1 MADTSRTEPGL
12 GWNEMPRAK
21 AAKSNLTGSDF
32 RLWSIAYR
40 VLDMEGH
47 TDLTQ
52 GHLSIRDPNGRG
64 FWMKRTGIAFFEI
77 KGRKDF
83 VLVDLDG
90 NRLEGKGVHGEWP
103 IHAEIFRSRPDV
115 NAVGHT
121 HPFYAST
128 FSASREPLRAV
139 AHEASNLNGAVT
151 RYVGTSNLIDT
162 PKLGREVAEALGPAP
177 AVLMKNHGITFCGPS
192 VEECVLAGIFL
203 ERACHAQLVIGA
215 SGFAWDYTGEPE
227 MREKYKTVM
236 TPAFIRNSW
245 EFYVRKLA
253 RREAGIAV

>member
-1 MADTSRTEPGL
+1 MTRT
-12 GWNEMPRAK
+12 
-21 AAKSNLTGSDF
+21 KSVKSQLTNRDF
-32 RLWSIAYR
+32 QLWSTAYR
-40 VLDMEGH
+40 ILDMEGH

-52 GHLSIRDPNGRG
+52 GHLSIRDPGGRG

-77 KGRKDF
+77 KKRDDF

-90 NRLEGKGVHGEWP
+90 NRLAGKGIHGEWP
-103 IHAEIFRSRPDV
+103 IHAEIFRSRPEV
-115 NAVGHT
+115 NAIGHT
-121 HPFYAST
+121 HPFYTST
-128 FSASREPLRAV
+128 FSACSEPLRAV
-139 AHEASNLNGAVT
+139 AHEGSNLNGVVT

-162 PKLGREVAEALGPAP
+162 PQLGRDVAHALGAAP
-177 AVLMKNHGITFCGPS
+177 AVLMRNHGVTFCGPS

-203 ERACHAQLVIGA
+203 DRACHAQLVVGA
-215 SGFAWDYTGEPE
+215 SGFAWTYPDDTE

-236 TPAFIRNSW
+236 TPAFIHNSW

>member
-1 MADTSRTEPGL
+1 MARSKV
-12 GWNEMPRAK
+12 AK
-21 AAKSNLTGSDF
+21 KRLIGGDF
-32 RLWSIAYR
+32 TLWSTAYR
-40 VLDMEGH
+40 ILDMEGH

-52 GHLSIRDPNGRG
+52 GHLSVRDPDGRG
-64 FWMKRTGIAFFEI
+64 FWMKRTGIAFSEI
-77 KGRKDF
+77 KGRNDF

-90 NRLEGKGVHGEWP
+90 NRLKGQGVHGEWP

-128 FSASREPLRAV
+128 FSACREQLRAV
-139 AHEASNLNGAVT
+139 AHEGANLNGAVT

-162 PKLGREVAEALGPAP
+162 PQLGRDVAEALGSAP
-177 AVLMKNHGITFCGPS
+177 AVLMRNHGVTFCAPS

-203 ERACHAQLVIGA
+203 ERACHAQLVVGA
-215 SGFAWDYTGEPE
+215 SGFDWQYPDDAE

-236 TPAFIRNSW
+236 TAAFIRNSW

-253 RREAGIAV
+253 RRESGSR